1 MKKLIF
7 TFAAVCLLA
16 ALACFAQ
23 EEKKERPRPQG
34 GQFGGRALGMMIGP
48 PGVAEKLNLTE
59 EQKRKAA
66 EVSQKYMPQLAELRK
81 KMMEEFRSV
90 LTEEQKK
97 TLDEAAEQM
106 RQRFQQGEGKGGR
119 RPGGET
125 K

>member
-1 MKKLIF
+1 MNRIII
-7 TFAAVCLLA
+7 AVASACLLA
-16 ALACFAQ
+16 ALTGFA
-23 EEKKERPRPQG
+23 EEGKKERAKPQP
-34 GQFGGRALGMMIGP
+34 GQFAGRALGMMVG

-59 EQKRKAA
+59 EQKKKAA

-81 KMMEEFRSV
+81 KMMDEFRSV
-90 LTEEQKK
+90 LTDEQKK

-119 RPGGET
+119 RPGGEN